1 MMLRPSQGVN
11 LHSRPSAMGPMERV
25 LGARLS
31 DRACEGERD
40 GAACVMVCGPGHGQN
55 LCGKL

>member
-1 MMLRPSQGVN
+1 
-11 LHSRPSAMGPMERV
+11 MGPMERV